1 MTTSTASSL
10 SHLHPDHVTFSPY
23 WQQMADT
30 LAGESVIKSKGVE
43 YLPMTDGMLKL
54 PTTLR
59 NEIYETYKSRAVFLN
74 FVEET
79 GESILGMMDR
89 KPAHIVL
96 PPKLEPYL
104 SQMTTDGLGI
114 RELLKLVNRHQIY
127 KGRVGLLPDIA
138 EGGKIPFVSVF
149 SAEAILNWASEYI
162 NGEEVLS
169 FVALDQSGPALVDGV
184 WEDVEEYLVLLM
196 KDGVYCQ
203 YTCNDTGHITPNP
216 PEGTD
221 LTLPSIAGKT
231 LNFIPFVFANARDN
245 TTDVLKPPLMEISNI
260 SLAAYRQDAD
270 YRSALY
276 FAGQPTLTAVGV
288 RKDEVENAVIG
299 SQSLLFS
306 ENKDAKFGYA
316 ETSGNSLSASK
327 QALDDLKAE
336 ANKRSVALMEQGVE
350 SGAAL
355 EQRSA
360 SKTANI
366 NTIVTA
372 GKRAIEKLLECI
384 CVWSGIDGSE
394 IVIEP
399 NTDFIHDNLTAA
411 DLVSLMTAKNL
422 GAPIALES
430 VHAWMKDR
438 KYTDLDFETE
448 KEKIGEELLDFAPR
462 PATFTATGE
471 E

>member
-1 MTTSTASSL
+1 MTTTRSL
-10 SHLHPDHVTFSPY
+10 SHLHPDYVTFSPY
-23 WQQMADT
+23 WQQVADT
-30 LAGESVIKSKGVE
+30 LAGERVVKAKGVT

-54 PTTLR
+54 KTTDR
-59 NEIYETYKSRAVFLN
+59 NTIYEAYKAKAVFLN

-96 PPKLEPYL
+96 PTKLDPYH

-114 RELLKLVNRHQIY
+114 AELLKFVNRHQIY
-127 KGRVGLLPDIA
+127 KGRVGLLPDIS
-138 EGGKIPFVSVF
+138 EGGKLPFVSVYA
-149 SAEAILNWASEYI
+149 AESILNWASEYI
-162 NGEEVLS
+162 NGKEVLS
-169 FVALDQSGPALVDGV
+169 FVALDQSGPQMINGE
-184 WEDVEEYLVLLM
+184 WEDVEEYLVLLVR
-196 KDGVYCQ
+196 DGEYCQ
-203 YTCNDTGHITPNP
+203 YTCNDIGHITSNP
-216 PEGTD
+216 PDGTE
-221 LTLPSIAGKT
+221 LTFPSIAGKT
-231 LNFIPFVFANARDN
+231 LGFIPFVFASARDN

-288 RKDEVENAVIG
+288 RRDEVENAVIG
-299 SQSLLFS
+299 SQSMLFS

-336 ANKRSVALMEQGVE
+336 ANKRGVALMDQGVE

-372 GKRAIEKLLECI
+372 GKQAMVKLLGYI
-384 CVWSGIDGSE
+384 CEWAGIDGSE
-394 IVIEP
+394 IVVEP
-399 NTDFIHDNLTAA
+399 NMDFLQDNLTAA

-422 GAPIALES
+422 GAPISVES

-438 KYTDLDFETE
+438 KYTDMDFETE
-448 KEKIGEELLDFAPR
+448 KEKIAEELLDFAPR
-462 PATFTATGE
+462 PATFTATETGQQ
-471 E
+471 